1 MGKICL
7 SSKPTYPIYSR
18 GFLPTQTPRLAIGG
32 LHAALRAV
40 GLGQHPSFMTSFL
53 KFLTTI
59 QLFSLQTKIP
69 DLLVGRSGDFLW
81 FVLIY
86 SCYAHEDTDFTDE
99 TQILENDLMLI

>member
-40 GLGQHPSFMTSFL
+40 GLGQHRSFMTLFL

-59 QLFSLQTKIP
+59 QLFSLQTKSP
-69 DLLVGRSGDFLW
+69 TCSWASRGFFVVFVNLLMLRTLGHGFYGL
-81 FVLIY
+81 
-86 SCYAHEDTDFTDE
+86 DTDVRK
-99 TQILENDLMLI
+99 